1 MPPRK
6 KKTRRRRDNSIRLLN
21 VLEAYTY
28 ASILSEGITGSS
40 PWGFVTGEF
49 DLVEMTVT
57 KPFGGEETSWGGTE
71 AISLQDLAREPG
83 QALAI
88 MSSNFGSSLTS
99 MALQGI
105 FTSVSFK
112 VGRRLLRKPIANINR
127 NIAKPL
133 GLGVKL

>member
-1 MPPRK
+1 MARK

-28 ASILSEGITGSS
+28 ATILSEGITGSS
-40 PWGFVTGEF
+40 PWAFVTGDF
-49 DLVEMTVT
+49 DLVEQTVS
-57 KPFGGEETSWGGTE
+57 KPFTGEEMSWAGGE
-71 AISLQDLAREPG
+71 AISLKDLAREPG
-83 QALAI
+83 QALSI
-88 MSSNFGSSLTS
+88 MSSNFGTNLTT

-105 FTSVSFK
+105 FTSASFRI
-112 VGRRLLRKPIANINR
+112 GRRLLRRPIANINR

>member
-1 MPPRK
+1 MPRK
-6 KKTRRRRDNSIRLLN
+6 KKSKRRRDNSIRLLN

-40 PWGFVTGEF
+40 PWGFVTGDF

-57 KPFGGEETSWGGTE
+57 KPFTGEETSWGGAD
-71 AISLQDLAREPG
+71 AISLRDVAREPG
-83 QALAI
+83 QALAV
-88 MSSNFGSSLTS
+88 MSSNFNTNLTT

-105 FTSVSFK
+105 FTGVSFK
-112 VGRRLLRKPIANINR
+112 IGRRLLRRPIANINR

>member
-1 MPPRK
+1 MPRK
-6 KKTRRRRDNSIRLLN
+6 KKSKRRRDNSIRLLN

-28 ASILSEGITGSS
+28 ATILSEGITGSS
-40 PWGFVTGEF
+40 PWGFVTGDF

-57 KPFGGEETSWGGTE
+57 KPFTGEETSWGGTD
-71 AISLQDLAREPG
+71 AISLRDVAREPG
-83 QALAI
+83 QALAV
-88 MSSNFGSSLTS
+88 MSSNFNSNLTN

-105 FTSVSFK
+105 FTGVSFK
-112 VGRRLLRKPIANINR
+112 LGRRLLRRPIANINR

>member
-1 MPPRK
+1 MPRK
-6 KKTRRRRDNSIRLLN
+6 KKTKRRRDNSIRLLN

-40 PWGFVTGEF
+40 PWSFVTGDF
-49 DLVEMTVT
+49 DLIETTVT
-57 KPFGGEETSWGGTE
+57 KPFTGEEIAWGGTD
-71 AISLQDLAREPG
+71 AISLKDLAREPG
-83 QALAI
+83 QALAV
-88 MSSNFGSSLTS
+88 MSTNFGANLTT

-105 FTSVSFK
+105 FTGVSFK
-112 VGRRLLRKPIANINR
+112 VGRRLLRRPIANINR

>member
-1 MPPRK
+1 MPRK
-6 KKTRRRRDNSIRLLN
+6 KKTKRRRDNSIRLLN

-40 PWGFVTGEF
+40 PWSFVTGDF
-49 DLVEMTVT
+49 DLVETTVT
-57 KPFGGEETSWGGTE
+57 KPFTGEEIAWAGTD
-71 AISLQDLAREPG
+71 AISLKDLAREPG
-83 QALAI
+83 QALAV
-88 MSSNFGSSLTS
+88 MSTNFGANLTT

-105 FTSVSFK
+105 FTGVSFK
-112 VGRRLLRKPIANINR
+112 VGRRLLRRPIANINR